1 MIHHISIA
9 ANHPQHVAHV
19 LAELCQG
26 QSAPFPAYAGSYLVL
41 ALDPQGTMIEVHP
54 HGTELRPG
62 QEDEISYVTHNP
74 SASAYS
80 AVHAAI
86 SVSTSEAQIRDIAA
100 REGWRVMHCDRQGY
114 FEVIELW
121 IENQWLLELLPPDLA
136 PQYLAFMQPQSLQQF
151 LAQSNS

>member
-9 ANHPQHVAHV
+9 ANRPLHVAQV

-26 QSAPFPAYAGSYLVL
+26 QTAPFPAHAGSYLVL
-41 ALDPQGTMIEVHP
+41 ALDPHGTMIEIHP

-62 QEDEISYVTHNP
+62 REDEASYVSHNP
-74 SASAYS
+74 LASAYT

-86 SVSTSEAQIRDIAA
+86 SVSTSEAQIRNIAA
-100 REGWRVMHCDRQGY
+100 REGWQVMRCDRQGY

-121 IENQWLLELLPPDLA
+121 IENQWLLELLPPNLA
-136 PQYLAFMQPQSLQQF
+136 PQYLAFMQPQNLQQF